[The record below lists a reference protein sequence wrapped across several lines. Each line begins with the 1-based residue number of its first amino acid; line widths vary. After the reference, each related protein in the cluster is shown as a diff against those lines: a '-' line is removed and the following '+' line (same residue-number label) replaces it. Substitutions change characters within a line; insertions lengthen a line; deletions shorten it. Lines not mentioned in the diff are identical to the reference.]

1 MKLFHITKQGNLH
14 FQLKDGRLA
23 AIYPKSGYVRVSHS
37 LSNFSNPAYAERARL
52 RNDNAVRLKNPG
64 NVVMY
69 QINPVRKI
77 KKLQRVTR
85 ELFYKNRWLSHP
97 ETYHKFLPEK
107 VFFEYE
113 CNERERYPNDVEK
126 LYDLLA
132 KFELNNCTM
141 TADKN
146 WQY

>member
-1 MKLFHITKQGNLH
+1 MKLIKTTKQGNQH
-14 FQLKDGRLA
+14 FLLDDGRIG
-23 AIYPKSGYVRVSHS
+23 AIYPKTGYVRVSHS

-69 QINPVRKI
+69 QINPIRKV

-85 ELFYKNRWLSHP
+85 DLFYKNRWLSYP

-113 CNERERYPNDVEK
+113 TTKRELYPNDVEK
-126 LYDLLA
+126 LYNLLA